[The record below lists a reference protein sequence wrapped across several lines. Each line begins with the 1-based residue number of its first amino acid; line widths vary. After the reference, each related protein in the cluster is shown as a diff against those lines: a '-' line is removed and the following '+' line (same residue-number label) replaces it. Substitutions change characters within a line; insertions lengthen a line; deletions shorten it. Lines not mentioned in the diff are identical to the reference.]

1 MTRPGGSEG
10 RTPAPRLPR
19 RIRGRTEKKLVSVI
33 AAMQK
38 GSRYLLRPWLAP
50 TSILFGAFN
59 LIYLVGKDGRHIDFL
74 PSGLVPERIIEALR
88 LHLDR
93 QNGP

>member
-1 MTRPGGSEG
+1 L
-10 RTPAPRLPR
+10 A
-19 RIRGRTEKKLVSVI
+19 SVI

-59 LIYLVGKDGRHIDFL
+59 LIYLVGNGRHIDFL
-74 PSGLVPERIIEALR
+74 PPGLAPERIIEALR